1 LLQFKLG
8 ISVRNIVSKRK
19 NLKTRFQEKVEI
31 PFDSVRQGESGFSQI
46 ELGVKL
52 TAHRAGLPGNVDL
65 ITGSA
70 FLPAPA
76 YRQEGGA
83 SSRLARDLKP

>member
-1 LLQFKLG
+1 
-8 ISVRNIVSKRK
+8 
-19 NLKTRFQEKVEI
+19 
-31 PFDSVRQGESGFSQI
+31 
-46 ELGVKL
+46 VKL
-52 TAHRAGLPGNVDL
+52 LAHRAGLPGNVHM

-83 SSRLARDLKP
+83 SSRLARKGVAERLLMALLFAANTHGRNRGWAPASCEPLEIINPKA